1 MVFRLRLV
9 CNTQYIVVFAYI
21 YIQYIGFPCHPTH
34 VPATNIQIERLS
46 LTPNRIASSIDD
58 AKTKKTGGLVHSKHK
73 QTIPTGMD
81 RLCLFNYNKRAM
93 DDVWRLGLRIR
104 KEKQSAILLL

>member
-1 MVFRLRLV
+1 MVKKAADGLRPSAALLFCLSIFGWNIRLPAVFQAPEPVPYVDRLNQIILTV
-9 CNTQYIVVFAYI
+9 IIV
-21 YIQYIGFPCHPTH
+21 
-34 VPATNIQIERLS
+34 
-46 LTPNRIASSIDD
+46 
-58 AKTKKTGGLVHSKHK
+58 LVHSKHK

>member
-1 MVFRLRLV
+1 MM
-9 CNTQYIVVFAYI
+9 
-21 YIQYIGFPCHPTH
+21 
-34 VPATNIQIERLS
+34 LS
-46 LTPNRIASSIDD
+46 GRALLIRA
-58 AKTKKTGGLVHSKHK
+58 ALLVHSKHK

>member
-1 MVFRLRLV
+1 MQLLRLSKK
-9 CNTQYIVVFAYI
+9 VFDNLVDGGASS
-21 YIQYIGFPCHPTH
+21 
-34 VPATNIQIERLS
+34 PATT
-46 LTPNRIASSIDD
+46 TPTSFCLNCKQFRSQNLQGSD
-58 AKTKKTGGLVHSKHK
+58 LVHSKHK